1 MAVADDNWTRLH
13 GTRGIGVAD
22 GKLPNQWQPS
32 DYRWQ
37 VDLLGDD
44 AGSATVF
51 GDRVF
56 VASSDSTALRRLS
69 CIQLSTG
76 KVMWEHDFPSPT
88 SHLHRR
94 NAYATCTP
102 TCDAQHVYFAYANDE
117 QTILVCMTHEGRQVW
132 QRDLGR
138 WVSQHGFGTSPA
150 LVDELV
156 VLFKSQQAAKLAPGV
171 QPGQSKMIAM
181 HRETGKTVWE
191 TPLQATNVCYGIPA
205 VHRAADGT
213 TQIIAANTGNG
224 MFGLNAAD
232 GTMMW
237 SVPAF
242 DKRCVSCPLIV
253 QTRGNTLVLAT
264 TGSGGGGNRL
274 AAVRPGVSGRDAE
287 LVYEINKSVG
297 YVPTSAVL
305 YSPTDSTRPYI
316 LTCQRIA
323 ARRNSTIGNHE
334 QQGRAIGG

>member
-1 MAVADDNWTRLH
+1 
-13 GTRGIGVAD
+13 
-22 GKLPNQWQPS
+22 
-32 DYRWQ
+32 
-37 VDLLGDD
+37 
-44 AGSATVF
+44 
-51 GDRVF
+51 
-56 VASSDSTALRRLS
+56 
-69 CIQLSTG
+69 
-76 KVMWEHDFPSPT
+76 
-88 SHLHRR
+88 
-94 NAYATCTP
+94 
-102 TCDAQHVYFAYANDE
+102 
-117 QTILVCMTHEGRQVW
+117 
-132 QRDLGR
+132 
-138 WVSQHGFGTSPA
+138 
-150 LVDELV
+150 
-156 VLFKSQQAAKLAPGV
+156 QQAAKLAPGV

-305 YSPTDSTRPYI
+305 YSPTDRAPLLFMISDRGIATCSNALTGQNVWTRRIGGDFGASPI
-316 LTCQRIA
+316 IIGDKLLLVSLSGQAHVLRAADKFESLGEFDLGGKSGASPAVAGGQLVLRIA
-323 ARRNSTIGNHE
+323 DKLCCLDIGE
-334 QQGRAIGG
+334 